1 MQTNTSL
8 QVCVRTQG
16 EALRKLSGVL
26 YEERQLTTHMNKNII
41 YTKEQEKLGPLGF

>member
-8 QVCVRTQG
+8 QMCVRAQG

-26 YEERQLTTHMNKNII
+26 YEERQLTSHTNKII
-41 YTKEQEKLGPLGF
+41 DTKNRGENLALRAS